1 MANGGESTLRAAAA
15 DGGTGTVRAAA
26 ADGGAGALRAA
37 ADRPHALITGGSSG
51 IGLAAARLLVRRGE
65 AVTILARDPD
75 RLAAAERLLLAE
87 RTAPDQPVAALAA
100 DVTDA
105 EALAAAIA
113 AARARAGPVRR
124 LVTSAGTALP
134 GRFEA
139 LDADTFRRQMEVN
152 YLGTV
157 NAVRAVLAEMR
168 AARAGRIGL
177 MSSGAGLIG
186 LFGYTAYAP
195 TKFAVRGFGEAL
207 AAELSGSG
215 VTVSIC
221 YAPDTD
227 TPQLA
232 AERLTKPPQTQAI
245 TGAARVFS
253 PERVAA
259 ALIAGMDRG
268 RLEIAPGIEMRLLN
282 RFHSAGGPLIRR
294 YLDALARR
302 APGAGS
308 QRIDRDD

>member
-1 MANGGESTLRAAAA
+1 M
-15 DGGTGTVRAAA
+15 
-26 ADGGAGALRAA
+26 
-37 ADRPHALITGGSSG
+37 ADRPHAVITGGSSG

-65 AVTILARDPD
+65 AVTVLGRDAE

-87 RTAPDQPVAALAA
+87 RATPDQGVNALSA
-100 DVTDA
+100 DVVDA
-105 EALAAAIA
+105 GALAAAIA
-113 AARARAGPVRR
+113 TARARSGPVRR
-124 LVTSAGTALP
+124 LITSAGTALP
-134 GRFEA
+134 GRFDA
-139 LDADTFRRQMEVN
+139 LDPETFRQQMEVN
-152 YLGTV
+152 FFGTV

-168 AARAGRIGL
+168 AARSGSIGL
-177 MSSGAGLIG
+177 LSSGAGLIG
-186 LFGYTAYAP
+186 LYGYTAYAP

-221 YAPDTD
+221 YPPDTD

-232 AERLTKPPQTQAI
+232 AEMLAKPPQTRAV

-259 ALIAGMDRG
+259 ELIAGMDRG
-268 RLEIAPGIEMRLLN
+268 RLEITPGIEMRLLN

-294 YLDALARR
+294 YLDALAKRTPD
-302 APGAGS
+302 AEG
-308 QRIDRDD
+308 